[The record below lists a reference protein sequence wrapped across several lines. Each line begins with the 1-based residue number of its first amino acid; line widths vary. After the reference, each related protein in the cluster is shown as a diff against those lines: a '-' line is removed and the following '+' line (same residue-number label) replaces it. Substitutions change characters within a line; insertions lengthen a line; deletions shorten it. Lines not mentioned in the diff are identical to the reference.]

1 MSLPKPKPISNYH
14 VENNFPNRIFIFSG
28 AGLSAESGLSTFRK
42 NSNGSLALWDG
53 YKVDEV
59 CNINTFEDNY
69 KKVHDFYNKRRKD
82 VGEAFPN
89 EAHKFIASLEKEYG
103 SNRVFNIT
111 TNIDDLLERAGCENV
126 LHLHG
131 FVREILTDYYSLNS
145 DIIDI
150 GYNEVNT
157 NDSECYVK
165 PNVVFF
171 GEMAPLY
178 DNMHRAISSLR
189 SGKDM
194 FIVIG
199 ASFEV
204 VKINKFLKREKDIY
218 KININTD
225 KNMIRS
231 AYKEFNR
238 NIIKTATEGFIDIN
252 EEIKEF
258 MKNKKG
264 S

>member
-14 VENNFPNRIFIFSG
+14 VDNNFPNRIFIFSG
-28 AGLSAESGLSTFRK
+28 AGLSAESGLSTFRN
-42 NSNGSLALWDG
+42 NSDGSLALWDG
-53 YKVDEV
+53 YKVNEV

-69 KKVHDFYNKRRKD
+69 EKVHDFYNKRRKD
-82 VGEAFPN
+82 VEKAFPN

-131 FVREILTDYYSLNS
+131 FVREIFTDYYSFNC
-145 DIIDI
+145 DVVDI
-150 GYNEVNT
+150 GYAEVNP
-157 NDSECYVK
+157 NDSEYYVK

-194 FIVIG
+194 FIVVG
-199 ASFEV
+199 ASFQV
-204 VKINKFLKREKDIY
+204 VPINVFLKREKGIH

-225 KNMIRS
+225 KYMVKNS
-231 AYKEFNR
+231 SKQFNR
-238 NIIKTATEGFIDIN
+238 NIIKTATEGFIDLN

-258 MKNKKG
+258 MKKKKG